1 MKIAIIGAE
10 LIPFSIHGL
19 RSKRGGP
26 TAAPMV
32 FSRSQAVI

>member
-10 LIPFSIHGL
+10 LIPFSIHSL

-26 TAAPMV
+26 RAALTV